1 MKKEI
6 FTTQIGGKEL
16 KVEIN
21 DFAGQASGSGF
32 IQYGDTVVLGA
43 ATMAKNEKEGM
54 DFFPLSVEY
63 EERFYAAGKI
73 FGSRYMRRE
82 GRPSDEAVL
91 TARLIDR
98 TIRPLFPDYLKR
110 EIQVVST
117 CLSWDTENDPDI
129 VAIMSASI
137 ALSLSDIPWMGPIAA
152 VRIGKIDENFIINP
166 SYKEREASEI
176 DMVLVGLEEN
186 DEIIINM
193 IEADAKEADEKSFI
207 EAVRFAKPL
216 IKNLIDFQKDIRLK
230 LGKEKIKIAE
240 PISNVE
246 LEKEIKQFLGK
257 RLEETINNKDKTK
270 RNELTET
277 LKKELAD
284 FIMKSKQDE
293 KKAVYA
299 KNFFE
304 KEKGRITCEN
314 ILQLEKRPDGRGIDE
329 IREINC
335 YAGILPRT
343 HGSALFSRGQTKVLS
358 IVTLGAP
365 GDAKLIEGVEF
376 IGKKRF
382 LHHYNF
388 PPYSVG
394 ETKPMRGPGRREIG
408 HGMLAER
415 ALMSVIPNVDD
426 FPYTVRIVSEVLSS
440 NGSSSMASVCG
451 SCLALMD
458 AGVPIKE
465 PVAGI
470 SIGLFED
477 KKGNYKIL
485 TDIQGAEDH
494 DGLMDFKVAGTK
506 KGITAIQVDVKN
518 RGLSEKIIGE
528 ALERARTARIII
540 LEKIQQVLEKP
551 REKLSQFAPKILTTQ
566 INPEKIREV
575 IGPGGKIIHSIME
588 ECDVEIDIE
597 ESGKIFVTAEKEE
610 SAQKAIEWINNITRE
625 VKTGEI
631 FKGKVVRILD
641 FGAFV
646 EILPNQ
652 QGMVHISQL
661 ADKRVNK
668 VEDVVKIGDLISV
681 KVISIDEQGR
691 INLSLKDAKGIN

>member
-1 MKKEI
+1 MEKEI
-6 FTTQIGGKEL
+6 FKTQIGSKEL
-16 KVEIN
+16 KIEIN

-32 IQYGDTVVLGA
+32 VQYGDTVVLGV
-43 ATMAKNEKEGM
+43 ATMSKNEKEGL

-91 TARLIDR
+91 TARLVDR

-110 EIQVVST
+110 EVQVVST
-117 CLSWDTENDPDI
+117 CLSWDAENDPDV
-129 VAIMSASI
+129 VAILSASI
-137 ALSLSDIPWMGPIAA
+137 ALSLSDIPWMGPIAT
-152 VRIGKIDENFIINP
+152 VRIGKLDGNLIINP
-166 SYKEREASEI
+166 SYKERVASEMDI
-176 DMVLVGLEEN
+176 VLVGLEEKG
-186 DEIIINM
+186 EIIINM
-193 IEADAKEADEKSFI
+193 MEADAKEIDEKSFM
-207 EAVRFAKPL
+207 EAVRFAKPF
-216 IKNLIDFQKDIRLK
+216 IKNLIDFQKEISSK
-230 LGKEKIKIAE
+230 LGKEKVNIAE
-240 PISNVE
+240 PIRDIE
-246 LEKEIKQFLGK
+246 LEKKIKEFLGEK
-257 RLEETINNKDKTK
+257 LKQAISIEDKTE
-270 RNELTET
+270 RNSLLDN
-277 LKKELAD
+277 LKKSLAD
-284 FIMKSKQDE
+284 FIMDD
-293 KKAVYA
+293 KKVVYA

-304 KEKGRITCEN
+304 KERREITCEN
-314 ILQLEKRPDGRGIDE
+314 ILKFGKRPDGREIEE
-329 IREINC
+329 IRKIDC
-335 YAGILPRT
+335 YAGVLPRT

-358 IVTLGAP
+358 IITLGAP

-394 ETKPMRGPGRREIG
+394 EVKPMRGPGRREIG
-408 HGMLAER
+408 HGMLVER
-415 ALMSVIPNVDD
+415 ALMGIIPSVDD
-426 FPYTVRIVSEVLSS
+426 FPYTIRIVSEVLSS

-458 AGVPIKE
+458 AGVPIKD

-477 KKGNYKIL
+477 EKGNYKIL

-518 RGLSEKIIGE
+518 HGLSEKIIEE
-528 ALERARTARIII
+528 ALERARKARLVI

-610 SAQKAIEWINNITRE
+610 AAQKAIEWINNITRE
-625 VKTGEI
+625 VKVGEI

-661 ADKRVNK
+661 DDKRVNK

-681 KVISIDEQGR
+681 KVISIDDQGR
-691 INLSLKDAKGIN
+691 INLSLKETKTNGR